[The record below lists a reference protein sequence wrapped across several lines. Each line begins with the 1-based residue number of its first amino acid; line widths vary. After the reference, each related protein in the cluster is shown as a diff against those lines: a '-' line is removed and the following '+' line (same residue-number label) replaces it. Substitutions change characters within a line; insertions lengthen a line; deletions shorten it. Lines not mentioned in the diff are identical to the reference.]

1 MPKPRVAIFIGIVA
15 LAVLLWFVLARHI
28 PLRYF
33 AWFCLLTAAFIAIEL
48 TLAKSLGE
56 RIKQN
61 RLLSIVLEL
70 ALGSVFVA
78 IFYLFAV
85 YVYPG
90 IR

>member
-1 MPKPRVAIFIGIVA
+1 MPRPRVAIFISIVA
-15 LAVLLWFVLARHI
+15 LAVLLWFVLARHM

-33 AWFCLLTAAFIAIEL
+33 AWFCLLTAAFITIEL
-48 TLAKSLGE
+48 TVAKSLGE

-61 RLLSIVLEL
+61 RTLSVLLEL

-78 IFYLFAV
+78 IFYWFAV

-90 IR
+90 TR